1 MTDYFANFVQHG
13 GQIDSFLASAIL
25 WVGFFAIGSF
35 FIGTKGEK
43 KVYEA
48 APFFGWA
55 IINFVLTVLGV
66 FGRFPFPIVA
76 VGLGGIATVALI
88 FAFKRE
94 QRLFPAGTVK
104 IILLATP
111 LLLLVSAM
119 VGSQWDEF
127 SDWLISPRLML
138 ETGTFPTAADAHRG
152 GTLAAY
158 PYGWHFVT
166 YLASLIAGRFLENAG
181 ALINVF
187 MLLTFSFLS
196 IRFIRT
202 GLGQEDD
209 ISTPGW
215 TLCAIGGL
223 STTLLNTT
231 FVQKVALTSYADV
244 ATATV
249 TGLSVVIGWY
259 MLGALAEGKHREALK
274 NALQIGLLMML
285 LVNLK
290 QSTVVMAVIV
300 VCAIGLAG
308 LRDPKITIRD
318 LFAMLPRMVIPAIF
332 IFIVWRYYIGQELP
346 AREMKMAAFSDWFF
360 EYIPQ
365 ILSRM
370 LLVLTKK
377 GAYLFLL
384 VVIIGFGIRAM
395 VKYRTPFD
403 RFAIIAGAVFLGHNA
418 FLFVAYLSSFGQ
430 YDALRA
436 ASYWRYNMQ
445 LGMIGVVF
453 TTYGLGI
460 LWQKHIEGRAWP
472 KRYSWLP
479 VVLMIIAP
487 FIFANKLRFD
497 RHQPVPYFR
506 VVAAELNDL
515 LVSGNKVNVLDPKG
529 SGESGII
536 ARYEL
541 GRIGIYRGFLSIFHH
556 PEKEVLRSDLNTN
569 ASHLLVHS
577 LSPVVQEVLALDM
590 DEKHSYLLENDRNGG
605 WRIIKTWE
613 KP

>member
-1 MTDYFANFVQHG
+1 MTDYFANFVQHS
-13 GQIDSFLASAIL
+13 GQIDSFLAAALL
-25 WVGFFAIGSF
+25 WIGFFAIGSF
-35 FIGTKGEK
+35 FLGGDNKNKLPEL
-43 KVYEA
+43 
-48 APFFGWA
+48 APFYGWA
-55 IINFVLTVLGV
+55 VINLVLTVLGV
-66 FGRFPFPIVA
+66 FSSIPFPVIA
-76 VGLGGIATVALI
+76 AGLGVIATAALVI
-88 FAFKRE
+88 ALRAKE
-94 QRLFPAGTVK
+94 RLFPAGMLKVA
-104 IILLATP
+104 LLAAP
-111 LLLLVSAM
+111 LILLVSAM

-138 ETGTFPTAADAHRG
+138 ETGSFPTAADAHRG

-166 YLASLIAGRFLENAG
+166 YLSSLLAGRFVENAG
-181 ALINVF
+181 ALVNVF

-196 IRFIRT
+196 IRLIRT
-202 GLGQEDD
+202 GLGREDD
-209 ISTPGW
+209 SSTPGW
-215 TLCAIGGL
+215 TLCALGGL

-244 ATATV
+244 ATATL
-249 TGLSVVIGWY
+249 TGLGAVIGWY
-259 MLGALAEGKHREALK
+259 MLGALAEGKRREALQ

-308 LRDPKITIRD
+308 LRDPKIAIRD

-346 AREMKMAAFSDWFF
+346 AREMKMTAFSDWFF

-395 VKYRTPFD
+395 FKYRTPFD
-403 RFAIIAGAVFLGHNA
+403 RLAIIAGAIFLGHNA
-418 FLFVAYLSSFGQ
+418 FLFVAYLSSFGKF
-430 YDALRA
+430 DALRA

-445 LGMIGVVF
+445 LGMVGVAF
-453 TTYGLGI
+453 TTYGLAI
-460 LWQKHIEGRAWP
+460 LWQKHMQGRRWP
-472 KRYSWLP
+472 QRIVWLP
-479 VVLMIIAP
+479 VVLMIVAP

-497 RHQPVPYFR
+497 RFEPVPYFR
-506 VVAAELNDL
+506 VVAAELNGL
-515 LVSGNKVNVLDPKG
+515 LVSGNRLNIIDPQG
-529 SGESGII
+529 SGESGMI
-536 ARYEL
+536 ARYEM
-541 GRIGIYRGFLSIFHH
+541 GDGEIYRGFLSIFHN
-556 PEKEVLRSDLNTN
+556 PTKEALRSDLNAN

-577 LSPVVQEVLALDM
+577 LNPLVSEVLAVDM
-590 DEKHSYLLENDRNGG
+590 DEKHSYLLENVGNGG
-605 WRIIKTWE
+605 WAIIKVWN